1 MKVKPYRKHSLEF
14 KIKVVQESLDTTDTV
29 KMVANKYGIHPDML
43 SSWRSHMTS
52 KKKTAKPLKNQGPD
66 QSYKDLERQIRKLEK
81 QLEDAQ
87 LENDVLKKAK
97 VYFDSLKE

>member
-1 MKVKPYRKHSLEF
+1 
-14 KIKVVQESLDTTDTV
+14 
-29 KMVANKYGIHPDML
+29 
-43 SSWRSHMTS
+43 MTS
-52 KKKTAKPLKNQGPD
+52 KKKTAKPLKNQDPD
-66 QSYKDLERQIRKLEK
+66 KSYADLERQIRKLEK

>member
-43 SSWRSHMTS
+43 SSWR
-52 KKKTAKPLKNQGPD
+52 
-66 QSYKDLERQIRKLEK
+66 
-81 QLEDAQ
+81 
-87 LENDVLKKAK
+87 
-97 VYFDSLKE
+97 

>member
-1 MKVKPYRKHSLEF
+1 MKVKSQRRYSLEF

-52 KKKTAKPLKNQGPD
+52 KNQGPD
-66 QSYKDLERQIRKLEK
+66 KSYTDLERQIRKLEK

-97 VYFDSLKE
+97 AYFDSLKE

>member
-1 MKVKPYRKHSLEF
+1 MFLTGNIKPRVYFIGVRS
-14 KIKVVQESLDTTDTV
+14 Q
-29 KMVANKYGIHPDML
+29 VANKYGIHPDML

-66 QSYKDLERQIRKLEK
+66 KSYADLERQIRKLEK

>member
-14 KIKVVQESLDTTDTV
+14 KIKVVQESLDTTDT
-29 KMVANKYGIHPDML
+29 KYGIHPDML

-66 QSYKDLERQIRKLEK
+66 KSYTDLERQIRKLEK
-81 QLEDAQ
+81 QLEDAK

>member
-1 MKVKPYRKHSLEF
+1 
-14 KIKVVQESLDTTDTV
+14 
-29 KMVANKYGIHPDML
+29 
-43 SSWRSHMTS
+43 MTS
-52 KKKTAKPLKNQGPD
+52 KKKTAKPLKNQGPNK
-66 QSYKDLERQIRKLEK
+66 SYTDLERQIRKLEK

>member
-1 MKVKPYRKHSLEF
+1 MKVKSQRRYSLEF

-29 KMVANKYGIHPDML
+29 KMIANKYGIHPDML

-66 QSYKDLERQIRKLEK
+66 KSYADLERQIRKLEK
-81 QLEDAQ
+81 QLVDA
-87 LENDVLKKAK
+87 
-97 VYFDSLKE
+97 